1 MKTIIC
7 QKKSF
12 ENIEAIIFDKDGTL
26 ANSENFLREL
36 AFKRARLIDAQI
48 PGIYEPLLMAFGVE
62 NDYLNPTGLM
72 AVGSNQ
78 ENQIVSAGY
87 IAETGKSW
95 FESLAIASESF
106 TNAEKSFP
114 SRGNTSPLFSGS
126 LEVLQMLKQARLKIA
141 ILSADTTKGV
151 QEFVENHQLTSYID
165 LIMGVDSGLSKPDPR
180 LYLQVC
186 DQLQVKPENTLMIGD
201 SQGDIAMAKNAKA
214 KGVIGIC
221 WKYASAPHLEMA
233 DVVISDLAQ
242 IKISDED

>member
-1 MKTIIC
+1 MRTIIC

-26 ANSENFLREL
+26 ADSESFLREL

-72 AVGSNQ
+72 AVGSNR

-87 IAETGKSW
+87 IAETGRSW
-95 FESLAIASESF
+95 FESLAIADQCF
-106 TNAEKSFP
+106 ANAEKSFP
-114 SRGNTSPLFSGS
+114 SRGNTSPLFAGS
-126 LEVLQMLKQARLKIA
+126 LEVLQTLKQAGLKIA
-141 ILSADTTKGV
+141 ILSADTTLGV
-151 QEFVENHQLTSYID
+151 EEFVTNHQLTPYID

-180 LYLQVC
+180 LYLQAC
-186 DQLQVKPENTLMIGD
+186 NKLGVKPENTLMIGD
-201 SQGDIAMAKNAKA
+201 SQGDIAMAKNAQA
-214 KGVIGIC
+214 GGVIGIC
-221 WKYASAPHLEMA
+221 WKYSSAPHLEIA

-242 IKISDED
+242 IKI